1 MFSADGIGG
10 DDAYAVPFSVSR
22 RQWGGAA
29 ILYGRFR
36 WAVRKFFLSLRAK
49 SVRIMDLK
57 YVRSELQKLSEII
70 DSWNTRQETAALER
84 DLVLEKLRKL
94 YDAVRFGAD
103 ADFAAVRED
112 AAEEAAAEPAPT
124 EIPVSIDLGEILP
137 LDPFAVEAQAEP
149 ASAFEPDAAAKRD
162 AVGEAGADFES
173 ESFAEVGTAFESE
186 SVAEAGAVSESES
199 VSEPEPETVPESK
212 PEFGSEQTVE
222 PGVNFARH
230 SEPAEEP
237 VGEPEVVADSAEAFV
252 AQSDSDGGTN
262 PILEPE
268 ISAAEPVTESG
279 PVASEP
285 ESEFSIEE
293 TTPSEAVA
301 GNAAEPAAEQSV
313 PLAET
318 VREPEE
324 ASEKPEFIAEPV
336 VESATES
343 FAESLSESVAESVS
357 ESAAESVVGAHS
369 ESVAEPAA
377 ASAAA
382 PAPSIDAEQ
391 TPAQET
397 PAKAEAHSAPGTQP
411 IAPTLFE
418 LEEETVRHR
427 HKQRVIMSLYNTE
440 PAAPAPKPASVPT
453 PEPTAKPVAG
463 GKPAAEASFAQPAV
477 AGSASSGSAASDSV
491 SAGTA
496 AAGVSVSD
504 ATAGSALS
512 AIPFTAP
519 VTEPAASATTP
530 VGSATTSLGSAT
542 TSAPVPDAFA
552 SRTPVAAPQ
561 PKTAET
567 TAPDNAGDDEP
578 DFEEITLEAKN
589 TSGAVL
595 GEVINH
601 NVQTL
606 ADTIAPPRDVASELR
621 RSEHVTDLRRAI
633 GINDKFLMIRDLFG
647 GDAAA
652 YEAAIG
658 TLNGF
663 DDFDECM
670 IYIAE
675 NYAWNANSDGAKF
688 LMELLERKFA

>member
-1 MFSADGIGG
+1 M
-10 DDAYAVPFSVSR
+10 
-22 RQWGGAA
+22 
-29 ILYGRFR
+29 
-36 WAVRKFFLSLRAK
+36 
-49 SVRIMDLK
+49 K

-70 DSWNTRQETAALER
+70 DNWNTPQETAALER

-112 AAEEAAAEPAPT
+112 AAEEAVAEPAPA
-124 EIPVSIDLGEILP
+124 EIPVSIDLGEMLS
-137 LDPFAVEAQAEP
+137 LDPFAVEAQA
-149 ASAFEPDAAAKRD
+149 EPDAAAKRD
-162 AVGEAGADFES
+162 AVGEAGAAFES
-173 ESFAEVGTAFESE
+173 ESFAEAGASFESE

-212 PEFGSEQTVE
+212 SEFGSGQAVE
-222 PGVNFARH
+222 PGVNFAGH
-230 SEPAEEP
+230 SEPAEELAA
-237 VGEPEVVADSAEAFV
+237 EPEVVVDSAEAFV

-262 PILEPE
+262 PISEPE

-285 ESEFSIEE
+285 ESELSIEE
-293 TTPSEAVA
+293 TAPAEPVA

-313 PLAET
+313 PLPET

-357 ESAAESVVGAHS
+357 EPAAESVVESHS

-377 ASAAA
+377 ESAAA
-382 PAPSIDAEQ
+382 PAPSVDAEQ
-391 TPAQET
+391 TPAQEA

-440 PAAPAPKPASVPT
+440 PAAPAPKPASVPAL
-453 PEPTAKPVAG
+453 EPTGKPVAG

-477 AGSASSGSAASDSV
+477 AGSASSGSAASDSA

-504 ATAGSALS
+504 ATAGAALS
-512 AIPFTAP
+512 ATPFTAP

-530 VGSATTSLGSAT
+530 VGSVTTSLGSAT
-542 TSAPVPDAFA
+542 TSAPGPDAFA

-561 PKTAET
+561 PKAAET
-567 TAPDNAGDDEP
+567 TAPDNAGDDDEP

>member
-1 MFSADGIGG
+1 
-10 DDAYAVPFSVSR
+10 
-22 RQWGGAA
+22 
-29 ILYGRFR
+29 
-36 WAVRKFFLSLRAK
+36 
-49 SVRIMDLK
+49 MDLK

-70 DSWNTRQETAALER
+70 DNWNTPQETATLER

-103 ADFAAVRED
+103 ADLAAGSGN
-112 AAEEAAAEPAPT
+112 AAEEAASETAPT

-149 ASAFEPDAAAKRD
+149 DAAAKRD
-162 AVGEAGADFES
+162 AVGEAGAAFES
-173 ESFAEVGTAFESE
+173 ESFAEAGASFESE

-212 PEFGSEQTVE
+212 SEFGSGQAVE
-222 PGVNFARH
+222 TGVNFAGH
-230 SEPAEEP
+230 SEPAEELAA
-237 VGEPEVVADSAEAFV
+237 EPEVVVDSAEAFV

-262 PILEPE
+262 PISEPE

-285 ESEFSIEE
+285 ESELSIEE
-293 TTPSEAVA
+293 TAPAEPVA

-313 PLAET
+313 PLPET

-343 FAESLSESVAESVS
+343 FAESLSESVAESVL
-357 ESAAESVVGAHS
+357 EPAAESVVESHS

-377 ASAAA
+377 ESAAA
-382 PAPSIDAEQ
+382 PAPSVDAEQ
-391 TPAQET
+391 TSAQEA

-440 PAAPAPKPASVPT
+440 PAAPAPKPASVPAL
-453 PEPTAKPVAG
+453 EPTGKPVAG

-477 AGSASSGSAASDSV
+477 AGSASSGSAASDSA

-504 ATAGSALS
+504 ATAGAALS
-512 AIPFTAP
+512 ATPFTAP

-530 VGSATTSLGSAT
+530 VGSVTTSLGSAT
-542 TSAPVPDAFA
+542 TSAPGPDAFA

-561 PKTAET
+561 PKAAET
-567 TAPDNAGDDEP
+567 TAPDNAGDDDEP

>member
-1 MFSADGIGG
+1 
-10 DDAYAVPFSVSR
+10 
-22 RQWGGAA
+22 
-29 ILYGRFR
+29 
-36 WAVRKFFLSLRAK
+36 
-49 SVRIMDLK
+49 MDLK

-70 DSWNTRQETAALER
+70 DNWNTPQETATLER

-103 ADFAAVRED
+103 ADLAAGSGN
-112 AAEEAAAEPAPT
+112 AAEEAASETAPT

-149 ASAFEPDAAAKRD
+149 DAAAKRD
-162 AVGEAGADFES
+162 AVGEAGAAFES
-173 ESFAEVGTAFESE
+173 ESFAEAGASFESE

-212 PEFGSEQTVE
+212 SEFGSGQAVE
-222 PGVNFARH
+222 TGVNFAGH
-230 SEPAEEP
+230 SEPAEELAA
-237 VGEPEVVADSAEAFV
+237 EPEVVVDSAEAFV

-262 PILEPE
+262 PISEPE

-285 ESEFSIEE
+285 ESELSIEE
-293 TTPSEAVA
+293 TAPAEPVA

-313 PLAET
+313 PLPET

-357 ESAAESVVGAHS
+357 EPAAESVVESHS

-377 ASAAA
+377 ESAAA
-382 PAPSIDAEQ
+382 PAPSVDAEQ
-391 TPAQET
+391 TSAQEA

-440 PAAPAPKPASVPT
+440 PAAPAPKPASVPAL
-453 PEPTAKPVAG
+453 EPTGKPVAG

-477 AGSASSGSAASDSV
+477 AGSASSGSAASDSA

-504 ATAGSALS
+504 ATAGAALS
-512 AIPFTAP
+512 ATPFTAP

-530 VGSATTSLGSAT
+530 VGSVTTSLGSAT
-542 TSAPVPDAFA
+542 TSAPGPDAFA

-561 PKTAET
+561 PKAAET
-567 TAPDNAGDDEP
+567 TAPDNAGDDDEP

>member
-1 MFSADGIGG
+1 
-10 DDAYAVPFSVSR
+10 
-22 RQWGGAA
+22 
-29 ILYGRFR
+29 
-36 WAVRKFFLSLRAK
+36 
-49 SVRIMDLK
+49 MDLK

-137 LDPFAVEAQAEP
+137 LDPLAVEAQVEP

-186 SVAEAGAVSESES
+186 PVAEAGAVSESES

-212 PEFGSEQTVE
+212 PKFGSEQTVE

-237 VGEPEVVADSAEAFV
+237 AGEPEVVADSAEAFV

-262 PILEPE
+262 PISEPE

-318 VREPEE
+318 VRESEE

-357 ESAAESVVGAHS
+357 ESAADSVVGAHS

-377 ASAAA
+377 ASAVS
-382 PAPSIDAEQ
+382 PAPSVDAEQ
-391 TPAQET
+391 TPAQEA
-397 PAKAEAHSAPGTQP
+397 PAKAEAHSAPGTHP

-440 PAAPAPKPASVPT
+440 PAAPAPKPASVPAL
-453 PEPTAKPVAG
+453 EPTGKPVAG

-477 AGSASSGSAASDSV
+477 AGSASSGSAASDSA

-504 ATAGSALS
+504 ATAGAALS
-512 AIPFTAP
+512 ATPFTAP

-530 VGSATTSLGSAT
+530 VGSVTTSLGSAT
-542 TSAPVPDAFA
+542 TSAPGPDAFA

-561 PKTAET
+561 PKAAET
-567 TAPDNAGDDEP
+567 TAPDNAGDDDEP

>member
-1 MFSADGIGG
+1 M
-10 DDAYAVPFSVSR
+10 
-22 RQWGGAA
+22 
-29 ILYGRFR
+29 
-36 WAVRKFFLSLRAK
+36 
-49 SVRIMDLK
+49 
-57 YVRSELQKLSEII
+57 RSELQKLSEII
-70 DSWNTRQETAALER
+70 DNWNTPQETAALER

-112 AAEEAAAEPAPT
+112 AAEEAVAEPAPA
-124 EIPVSIDLGEILP
+124 EIPVSIDLGEMLS
-137 LDPFAVEAQAEP
+137 LDPFAVEAQA
-149 ASAFEPDAAAKRD
+149 EPDAAAKRD
-162 AVGEAGADFES
+162 AVGEAGAAFES
-173 ESFAEVGTAFESE
+173 ESFAEAGASFESE

-212 PEFGSEQTVE
+212 SEFGSGQAVE
-222 PGVNFARH
+222 PGVNFAGH
-230 SEPAEEP
+230 SEPAEELAA
-237 VGEPEVVADSAEAFV
+237 EPEVVVDSAEAFV

-262 PILEPE
+262 PISEPE

-285 ESEFSIEE
+285 ESELSIEE
-293 TTPSEAVA
+293 TAPAEPVA

-313 PLAET
+313 PLPET

-357 ESAAESVVGAHS
+357 EPAAESVVESHS

-377 ASAAA
+377 ESAAA
-382 PAPSIDAEQ
+382 PAPSVDAEQ
-391 TPAQET
+391 TPAQEA

-440 PAAPAPKPASVPT
+440 PAAPAPKPASVPAL
-453 PEPTAKPVAG
+453 EPTGKPVAG

-477 AGSASSGSAASDSV
+477 AGSASSGSAASDSA

-504 ATAGSALS
+504 ATAGAALS
-512 AIPFTAP
+512 ATPFTAP

-530 VGSATTSLGSAT
+530 VGSVTTSLGSAT
-542 TSAPVPDAFA
+542 TSAPGPDAFA

-561 PKTAET
+561 PKAAET
-567 TAPDNAGDDEP
+567 TAPDNAGDDDEP

>member
-1 MFSADGIGG
+1 
-10 DDAYAVPFSVSR
+10 
-22 RQWGGAA
+22 
-29 ILYGRFR
+29 
-36 WAVRKFFLSLRAK
+36 
-49 SVRIMDLK
+49 MDLK

-103 ADFAAVRED
+103 ADFVAAVRED

-237 VGEPEVVADSAEAFV
+237 AGEPEVVADSAEAFV

-262 PILEPE
+262 PISEPE

-293 TTPSEAVA
+293 TTPSEPVA

-357 ESAAESVVGAHS
+357 EPAAESVVESHS

-377 ASAAA
+377 ESAVS
-382 PAPSIDAEQ
+382 PAPSVDAEQ
-391 TPAQET
+391 TSAQEA
-397 PAKAEAHSAPGTQP
+397 PAKAEAHSAPGTHP

-440 PAAPAPKPASVPT
+440 PAAPAPKPASVPAL
-453 PEPTAKPVAG
+453 EPTGKPVAG

-477 AGSASSGSAASDSV
+477 AGSASSGSAASDSA

-504 ATAGSALS
+504 ATAGAALS
-512 AIPFTAP
+512 ATPFTAP

-530 VGSATTSLGSAT
+530 VGSVTTSLGSAT
-542 TSAPVPDAFA
+542 TSAPGPDAFA

-561 PKTAET
+561 PKAAET
-567 TAPDNAGDDEP
+567 TAPDNAGDDDEP

>member
-1 MFSADGIGG
+1 
-10 DDAYAVPFSVSR
+10 
-22 RQWGGAA
+22 
-29 ILYGRFR
+29 
-36 WAVRKFFLSLRAK
+36 
-49 SVRIMDLK
+49 MDLK

-70 DSWNTRQETAALER
+70 DNWDTPQETAALER

-112 AAEEAAAEPAPT
+112 AAEEAVAEPAPA
-124 EIPVSIDLGEILP
+124 EIPVSIDLGEMLS
-137 LDPFAVEAQAEP
+137 LDPFAVEAQA
-149 ASAFEPDAAAKRD
+149 EPDAAAKRD
-162 AVGEAGADFES
+162 AVGEAGAAFES
-173 ESFAEVGTAFESE
+173 ESFAEAGASFESE

-212 PEFGSEQTVE
+212 SEFGSGQAVE
-222 PGVNFARH
+222 TGVNFAGH
-230 SEPAEEP
+230 SEPAEELAA
-237 VGEPEVVADSAEAFV
+237 EPEVVVDSAEAFV

-262 PILEPE
+262 PISEPE

-293 TTPSEAVA
+293 TTPSEPVAV
-301 GNAAEPAAEQSV
+301 NAAEPAAEQSV

-377 ASAAA
+377 ASAVS
-382 PAPSIDAEQ
+382 PAPSVDAEQ
-391 TPAQET
+391 TSAQEA

-440 PAAPAPKPASVPT
+440 PAAPAPKPASVPAL
-453 PEPTAKPVAG
+453 EPTGKPVAG

-477 AGSASSGSAASDSV
+477 AGSASSGSAASDSA

-504 ATAGSALS
+504 ATAGAALS
-512 AIPFTAP
+512 ATPFTAP

-530 VGSATTSLGSAT
+530 VGSVTTSLGSAT
-542 TSAPVPDAFA
+542 TSAPGPDAFA

-561 PKTAET
+561 PKAAET
-567 TAPDNAGDDEP
+567 TAPDNAGDDDEP

>member
-1 MFSADGIGG
+1 
-10 DDAYAVPFSVSR
+10 
-22 RQWGGAA
+22 
-29 ILYGRFR
+29 
-36 WAVRKFFLSLRAK
+36 
-49 SVRIMDLK
+49 MDLK

-70 DSWNTRQETAALER
+70 DNWDTPQETATLER

-112 AAEEAAAEPAPT
+112 AAEEAVAEPAPA
-124 EIPVSIDLGEILP
+124 EIPVSIDLGEMLS
-137 LDPFAVEAQAEP
+137 LDPFAVEAQA
-149 ASAFEPDAAAKRD
+149 EPDAAAKRD
-162 AVGEAGADFES
+162 AVGEAGAAFES
-173 ESFAEVGTAFESE
+173 ESFAEAGASFESE
-186 SVAEAGAVSESES
+186 SVVEAGAVSESES

-212 PEFGSEQTVE
+212 SEFGSGQAVE
-222 PGVNFARH
+222 PGVNFAGH
-230 SEPAEEP
+230 SEPAEELAA
-237 VGEPEVVADSAEAFV
+237 EPEVVVDSAEAFV

-262 PILEPE
+262 PISEPE

-285 ESEFSIEE
+285 ESELSIEE
-293 TTPSEAVA
+293 TAPAEPVA

-313 PLAET
+313 PLPET

-357 ESAAESVVGAHS
+357 EPAAESVVESHS

-377 ASAAA
+377 ESAAA
-382 PAPSIDAEQ
+382 PAPSVDAEQ
-391 TPAQET
+391 TSAQEA
-397 PAKAEAHSAPGTQP
+397 PAKAEAHSAPGTHP

-440 PAAPAPKPASVPT
+440 PAAPAPKPASVPAL
-453 PEPTAKPVAG
+453 EPTGKPVAG

-477 AGSASSGSAASDSV
+477 AGSASSGSAASDSA

-504 ATAGSALS
+504 ATAGAALS
-512 AIPFTAP
+512 ATPFTAP

-530 VGSATTSLGSAT
+530 VGSVTTSLGSAT
-542 TSAPVPDAFA
+542 TSAPGPDAFA

-561 PKTAET
+561 PKAAET
-567 TAPDNAGDDEP
+567 TAPDNAGDDDEP

>member
-1 MFSADGIGG
+1 M
-10 DDAYAVPFSVSR
+10 
-22 RQWGGAA
+22 
-29 ILYGRFR
+29 
-36 WAVRKFFLSLRAK
+36 
-49 SVRIMDLK
+49 
-57 YVRSELQKLSEII
+57 RSELQKLSEII
-70 DSWNTRQETAALER
+70 DNWNTPQETAALER

-112 AAEEAAAEPAPT
+112 AAEEAVAEPAPA
-124 EIPVSIDLGEILP
+124 EIPVSIDLGEMLS
-137 LDPFAVEAQAEP
+137 LDPFAVEAQA
-149 ASAFEPDAAAKRD
+149 EPDAAAKRD

-237 VGEPEVVADSAEAFV
+237 AGEPEVVADSAEAFV

-262 PILEPE
+262 PISEPE

-285 ESEFSIEE
+285 ESELSIEE
-293 TTPSEAVA
+293 TAPAEPVA

-313 PLAET
+313 PLPET

-357 ESAAESVVGAHS
+357 EPAAESVVGAHS
-369 ESVAEPAA
+369 EAVAEPAA
-377 ASAAA
+377 ESAAA
-382 PAPSIDAEQ
+382 PAPSVDAEQ
-391 TPAQET
+391 TSAQEA

-440 PAAPAPKPASVPT
+440 PAAPAPKPASVPAL
-453 PEPTAKPVAG
+453 EPTGKPVAG

-477 AGSASSGSAASDSV
+477 AGSASSGSAASDSA

-504 ATAGSALS
+504 ATAGAALS
-512 AIPFTAP
+512 ATPFTAP

-530 VGSATTSLGSAT
+530 VGSVTTSLGSAT
-542 TSAPVPDAFA
+542 TSAPGPDAFA

-561 PKTAET
+561 PKAAET
-567 TAPDNAGDDEP
+567 TAPDNAGDDDEP

>member
-1 MFSADGIGG
+1 
-10 DDAYAVPFSVSR
+10 
-22 RQWGGAA
+22 
-29 ILYGRFR
+29 
-36 WAVRKFFLSLRAK
+36 
-49 SVRIMDLK
+49 MDLK

-70 DSWNTRQETAALER
+70 DNWNTPQETATLER

-103 ADFAAVRED
+103 ADLAAGSGN
-112 AAEEAAAEPAPT
+112 AAEEAASETAPT

-149 ASAFEPDAAAKRD
+149 DAAAKRD
-162 AVGEAGADFES
+162 AVGEAGAAFES
-173 ESFAEVGTAFESE
+173 ESFAEAGASFESE

-212 PEFGSEQTVE
+212 SEFGSGQAVE
-222 PGVNFARH
+222 TGVNFAGH
-230 SEPAEEP
+230 SEPAEELAA
-237 VGEPEVVADSAEAFV
+237 EPEVVVDSAEAFV

-262 PILEPE
+262 PISEPE

-285 ESEFSIEE
+285 ESELSIEE
-293 TTPSEAVA
+293 TAPAEPVA

-313 PLAET
+313 PLPET

-357 ESAAESVVGAHS
+357 EPAAESVVESVAESVVEFPAGPVLEPAAESVVESHS

-377 ASAAA
+377 ESAAA
-382 PAPSIDAEQ
+382 PAPSVDAEQ
-391 TPAQET
+391 TSAQEA
-397 PAKAEAHSAPGTQP
+397 PAKAEAHSAPGTHP

-440 PAAPAPKPASVPT
+440 PAAPAPKPASVPAL
-453 PEPTAKPVAG
+453 EPTGKPVAG

-477 AGSASSGSAASDSV
+477 AGSASSGSAASDSA

-504 ATAGSALS
+504 ATAGAALS
-512 AIPFTAP
+512 ATPFTAP

-530 VGSATTSLGSAT
+530 VGSVTTSLGSAT
-542 TSAPVPDAFA
+542 TSAPGPDAFA

-561 PKTAET
+561 PKAAET
-567 TAPDNAGDDEP
+567 TAPDNAGDDDEP

>member
-1 MFSADGIGG
+1 M
-10 DDAYAVPFSVSR
+10 
-22 RQWGGAA
+22 
-29 ILYGRFR
+29 
-36 WAVRKFFLSLRAK
+36 
-49 SVRIMDLK
+49 
-57 YVRSELQKLSEII
+57 RSELQKLSEII
-70 DSWNTRQETAALER
+70 DNWDTPQETATLER

-112 AAEEAAAEPAPT
+112 AAEEAVAEPAPA
-124 EIPVSIDLGEILP
+124 EIPVSIDLGEMLS
-137 LDPFAVEAQAEP
+137 LDPFAVEAQA
-149 ASAFEPDAAAKRD
+149 EPDAAAKRD
-162 AVGEAGADFES
+162 AVGEAGAAFES
-173 ESFAEVGTAFESE
+173 ESFAEAGASFESE
-186 SVAEAGAVSESES
+186 SVVEAGAVSESES

-212 PEFGSEQTVE
+212 SEFGSGQAVE
-222 PGVNFARH
+222 PGVNFAGH
-230 SEPAEEP
+230 SEPAEELAA
-237 VGEPEVVADSAEAFV
+237 EPEVVVDSAEAFV

-262 PILEPE
+262 PISEPE

-285 ESEFSIEE
+285 ESELSIEE
-293 TTPSEAVA
+293 TAPAEPVA

-313 PLAET
+313 PLPET

-357 ESAAESVVGAHS
+357 EPAAESVVESHS

-377 ASAAA
+377 ESAAA
-382 PAPSIDAEQ
+382 PAPSVDAEQ
-391 TPAQET
+391 TSAQEA
-397 PAKAEAHSAPGTQP
+397 PAKAEAHSAPGTHP

-440 PAAPAPKPASVPT
+440 PAAPAPKPASVPAL
-453 PEPTAKPVAG
+453 EPTGKPVAG

-477 AGSASSGSAASDSV
+477 AGSASSGSAASDSA

-504 ATAGSALS
+504 ATAGAALS
-512 AIPFTAP
+512 ATPFTAP

-530 VGSATTSLGSAT
+530 VGSVTTSLGSAT
-542 TSAPVPDAFA
+542 TSAPGPDAFA

-561 PKTAET
+561 PKAAET
-567 TAPDNAGDDEP
+567 TAPDNAGDDDEP

>member
-1 MFSADGIGG
+1 M
-10 DDAYAVPFSVSR
+10 
-22 RQWGGAA
+22 
-29 ILYGRFR
+29 
-36 WAVRKFFLSLRAK
+36 
-49 SVRIMDLK
+49 
-57 YVRSELQKLSEII
+57 
-70 DSWNTRQETAALER
+70 
-84 DLVLEKLRKL
+84 
-94 YDAVRFGAD
+94 
-103 ADFAAVRED
+103 
-112 AAEEAAAEPAPT
+112 
-124 EIPVSIDLGEILP
+124 
-137 LDPFAVEAQAEP
+137 
-149 ASAFEPDAAAKRD
+149 
-162 AVGEAGADFES
+162 
-173 ESFAEVGTAFESE
+173 
-186 SVAEAGAVSESES
+186 
-199 VSEPEPETVPESK
+199 
-212 PEFGSEQTVE
+212 
-222 PGVNFARH
+222 
-230 SEPAEEP
+230 
-237 VGEPEVVADSAEAFV
+237 
-252 AQSDSDGGTN
+252 
-262 PILEPE
+262 
-268 ISAAEPVTESG
+268 TESG

-293 TTPSEAVA
+293 TTPSEPVA

-357 ESAAESVVGAHS
+357 EPAAESVVESVAESVVEFPADPVSESAAESVFGSHS

-377 ASAAA
+377 ESAAA
-382 PAPSIDAEQ
+382 PAPSVDAEQ
-391 TPAQET
+391 TPAQEA

-440 PAAPAPKPASVPT
+440 PAAPAPKPASVPA

-477 AGSASSGSAASDSV
+477 AGSASSGSAASDSA

-496 AAGVSVSD
+496 AAGVSVSAD

-512 AIPFTAP
+512 ATPFTTP
-519 VTEPAASATTP
+519 VTEPAASATTS
-530 VGSATTSLGSAT
+530 VGSATSSLGSAT
-542 TSAPVPDAFA
+542 TSAPGSDAFA

-561 PKTAET
+561 PKAAET
-567 TAPDNAGDDEP
+567 TAPDNAGDDDEP

>member
-1 MFSADGIGG
+1 M
-10 DDAYAVPFSVSR
+10 
-22 RQWGGAA
+22 
-29 ILYGRFR
+29 
-36 WAVRKFFLSLRAK
+36 
-49 SVRIMDLK
+49 
-57 YVRSELQKLSEII
+57 RSELQKLSEII
-70 DSWNTRQETAALER
+70 DNWDTPQETAALER

-112 AAEEAAAEPAPT
+112 AAEEAVAEPAPA
-124 EIPVSIDLGEILP
+124 EIPVSLDLGEMLS
-137 LDPFAVEAQAEP
+137 LDPFAVEAQA
-149 ASAFEPDAAAKRD
+149 EPDAAAKRD
-162 AVGEAGADFES
+162 AVGEAGAAFES
-173 ESFAEVGTAFESE
+173 ESFAEAGASFESE

-212 PEFGSEQTVE
+212 SEFGSGQAVE
-222 PGVNFARH
+222 TGVNFAGH
-230 SEPAEEP
+230 SEPAEELAA
-237 VGEPEVVADSAEAFV
+237 EPEVVVDSAEAFV

-262 PILEPE
+262 PISEPE

-285 ESEFSIEE
+285 ESELSIEE
-293 TTPSEAVA
+293 TAPAEPVA

-313 PLAET
+313 PLPET

-357 ESAAESVVGAHS
+357 EPAAESVVESHS

-377 ASAAA
+377 ESAAA
-382 PAPSIDAEQ
+382 PAPSVDAEQ
-391 TPAQET
+391 TSAQEA

-440 PAAPAPKPASVPT
+440 PAAPAPKPASVPAL
-453 PEPTAKPVAG
+453 EPTGKPVAG

-477 AGSASSGSAASDSV
+477 AGSASSGSAASDSA

-504 ATAGSALS
+504 ATAGAALS
-512 AIPFTAP
+512 ATPFTAP

-530 VGSATTSLGSAT
+530 VGSVTTSLGSAT
-542 TSAPVPDAFA
+542 TSAPGPDAFA

-561 PKTAET
+561 PKAAET
-567 TAPDNAGDDEP
+567 TAPDNAGDDDEP

>member
-1 MFSADGIGG
+1 M
-10 DDAYAVPFSVSR
+10 
-22 RQWGGAA
+22 
-29 ILYGRFR
+29 
-36 WAVRKFFLSLRAK
+36 
-49 SVRIMDLK
+49 K

-70 DSWNTRQETAALER
+70 DNWDTPQETAALER

-112 AAEEAAAEPAPT
+112 AAEEAVAEPAPA
-124 EIPVSIDLGEILP
+124 EIPVSIDLGEMLS
-137 LDPFAVEAQAEP
+137 LDPFAVEAQA
-149 ASAFEPDAAAKRD
+149 EPDAAAKRD
-162 AVGEAGADFES
+162 AVGEAGAAFES
-173 ESFAEVGTAFESE
+173 ESFAEAGASFESE

-212 PEFGSEQTVE
+212 SEFGSGQAVE
-222 PGVNFARH
+222 TGVNFAGH
-230 SEPAEEP
+230 SEPAEELAA
-237 VGEPEVVADSAEAFV
+237 EPEVVVDSAEAFV

-262 PILEPE
+262 PISEPE

-285 ESEFSIEE
+285 ESELSIEE
-293 TTPSEAVA
+293 TAPAEPVA

-313 PLAET
+313 PLPET
-318 VREPEE
+318 VE
-324 ASEKPEFIAEPV
+324 SV
-336 VESATES
+336 VES
-343 FAESLSESVAESVS
+343 
-357 ESAAESVVGAHS
+357 HS

-377 ASAAA
+377 ESAAA
-382 PAPSIDAEQ
+382 PAPSVDAEQ
-391 TPAQET
+391 TSAQEA

-440 PAAPAPKPASVPT
+440 PAAPAPKPASVPAL
-453 PEPTAKPVAG
+453 EPTGKPVAG

-477 AGSASSGSAASDSV
+477 AGSASSGSAASDSA

-504 ATAGSALS
+504 ATAGAALS
-512 AIPFTAP
+512 ATPFTAP

-530 VGSATTSLGSAT
+530 VGSVTTSLGSAT
-542 TSAPVPDAFA
+542 TSAPGPDAFA

-561 PKTAET
+561 PKAAET
-567 TAPDNAGDDEP
+567 TAPDNAGDDDEP

>member
-1 MFSADGIGG
+1 
-10 DDAYAVPFSVSR
+10 
-22 RQWGGAA
+22 
-29 ILYGRFR
+29 
-36 WAVRKFFLSLRAK
+36 
-49 SVRIMDLK
+49 MDLK

-103 ADFAAVRED
+103 ADFVAAVRED

-237 VGEPEVVADSAEAFV
+237 AGEPEVVADSAEAFV

-262 PILEPE
+262 PISEPE

-285 ESEFSIEE
+285 ESELSIEE
-293 TTPSEAVA
+293 TAPAEPVA

-357 ESAAESVVGAHS
+357 EPAAESVVESVAESVVEFPADPVSESAAESVFGSHS

-377 ASAAA
+377 ESAVS
-382 PAPSIDAEQ
+382 PAPSVDAEQ
-391 TPAQET
+391 TSAQEA
-397 PAKAEAHSAPGTQP
+397 PAKAEAHSAPGTHP

-440 PAAPAPKPASVPT
+440 PAAPAPKPASVPAL
-453 PEPTAKPVAG
+453 EPTGKPVAG

-477 AGSASSGSAASDSV
+477 AGSASSGSAASDSA

-504 ATAGSALS
+504 ATAGAALS
-512 AIPFTAP
+512 ATPFTAP

-530 VGSATTSLGSAT
+530 VGSVTTSLGSAT
-542 TSAPVPDAFA
+542 TSAPGPDAFA

-561 PKTAET
+561 PKAAET
-567 TAPDNAGDDEP
+567 TAPDNAGDDDEP

>member
-1 MFSADGIGG
+1 M
-10 DDAYAVPFSVSR
+10 P
-22 RQWGGAA
+22 
-29 ILYGRFR
+29 
-36 WAVRKFFLSLRAK
+36 
-49 SVRIMDLK
+49 
-57 YVRSELQKLSEII
+57 
-70 DSWNTRQETAALER
+70 
-84 DLVLEKLRKL
+84 
-94 YDAVRFGAD
+94 
-103 ADFAAVRED
+103 
-112 AAEEAAAEPAPT
+112 
-124 EIPVSIDLGEILP
+124 LP
-137 LDPFAVEAQAEP
+137 
-149 ASAFEPDAAAKRD
+149 
-162 AVGEAGADFES
+162 
-173 ESFAEVGTAFESE
+173 
-186 SVAEAGAVSESES
+186 
-199 VSEPEPETVPESK
+199 
-212 PEFGSEQTVE
+212 
-222 PGVNFARH
+222 
-230 SEPAEEP
+230 
-237 VGEPEVVADSAEAFV
+237 
-252 AQSDSDGGTN
+252 
-262 PILEPE
+262 
-268 ISAAEPVTESG
+268 
-279 PVASEP
+279 
-285 ESEFSIEE
+285 
-293 TTPSEAVA
+293 
-301 GNAAEPAAEQSV
+301 
-313 PLAET
+313 ET

-357 ESAAESVVGAHS
+357 EPAAESVVESVAESVVEFPADPVSESAAESVFGSHS

-377 ASAAA
+377 ESAAA
-382 PAPSIDAEQ
+382 PAPSVDAEQ
-391 TPAQET
+391 TPAQEA

-440 PAAPAPKPASVPT
+440 PAAPAPNPASVPA

-477 AGSASSGSAASDSV
+477 AGSASSGSAASDSA

-496 AAGVSVSD
+496 AAGVSVSAD

-512 AIPFTAP
+512 ATPFTTP
-519 VTEPAASATTP
+519 VTEPAASATTS
-530 VGSATTSLGSAT
+530 VGSATSSLGSAT
-542 TSAPVPDAFA
+542 TSAPGSDAFA

-561 PKTAET
+561 PKAAET
-567 TAPDNAGDDEP
+567 TAPDNAGDDDEP

-647 GDAAA
+647 GDATA

>member
-1 MFSADGIGG
+1 M
-10 DDAYAVPFSVSR
+10 
-22 RQWGGAA
+22 
-29 ILYGRFR
+29 
-36 WAVRKFFLSLRAK
+36 
-49 SVRIMDLK
+49 K

-70 DSWNTRQETAALER
+70 DNWDTPQETAALER

-112 AAEEAAAEPAPT
+112 AAEEAVAEPAPA
-124 EIPVSIDLGEILP
+124 EIPVSIDLGEMLS
-137 LDPFAVEAQAEP
+137 LDPFAVEAQA
-149 ASAFEPDAAAKRD
+149 EPDAAAKRD
-162 AVGEAGADFES
+162 AVGEAGAAFES
-173 ESFAEVGTAFESE
+173 ESFAEAGASFESE

-212 PEFGSEQTVE
+212 SEFGSGQAVE
-222 PGVNFARH
+222 TGVNFAGH
-230 SEPAEEP
+230 SEPAEELAA
-237 VGEPEVVADSAEAFV
+237 EPEVVVDSAEAFV

-262 PILEPE
+262 PISEPE

-285 ESEFSIEE
+285 ESELSIEE
-293 TTPSEAVA
+293 TAPAEPVA

-313 PLAET
+313 PLPET

-357 ESAAESVVGAHS
+357 EPAAESVVESHS

-377 ASAAA
+377 ESAAA
-382 PAPSIDAEQ
+382 PAPSVDAEQ
-391 TPAQET
+391 TSAQEA

-440 PAAPAPKPASVPT
+440 PAAPAPKPASVPAL
-453 PEPTAKPVAG
+453 EPTGKPVAG

-477 AGSASSGSAASDSV
+477 AGSASSGSAASDSA

-504 ATAGSALS
+504 ATAGAALS
-512 AIPFTAP
+512 ATPFTAP

-530 VGSATTSLGSAT
+530 VGSVTTSLGSAT
-542 TSAPVPDAFA
+542 TSAPGPDAFA

-561 PKTAET
+561 PKAAET
-567 TAPDNAGDDEP
+567 TAPDNAGDDDEP

>member
-1 MFSADGIGG
+1 M
-10 DDAYAVPFSVSR
+10 YK
-22 RQWGGAA
+22 RQ
-29 ILYGRFR
+29 
-36 WAVRKFFLSLRAK
+36 V
-49 SVRIMDLK
+49 
-57 YVRSELQKLSEII
+57 
-70 DSWNTRQETAALER
+70 
-84 DLVLEKLRKL
+84 
-94 YDAVRFGAD
+94 
-103 ADFAAVRED
+103 
-112 AAEEAAAEPAPT
+112 
-124 EIPVSIDLGEILP
+124 
-137 LDPFAVEAQAEP
+137 
-149 ASAFEPDAAAKRD
+149 
-162 AVGEAGADFES
+162 
-173 ESFAEVGTAFESE
+173 
-186 SVAEAGAVSESES
+186 
-199 VSEPEPETVPESK
+199 
-212 PEFGSEQTVE
+212 
-222 PGVNFARH
+222 
-230 SEPAEEP
+230 
-237 VGEPEVVADSAEAFV
+237 
-252 AQSDSDGGTN
+252 
-262 PILEPE
+262 
-268 ISAAEPVTESG
+268 
-279 PVASEP
+279 
-285 ESEFSIEE
+285 
-293 TTPSEAVA
+293 
-301 GNAAEPAAEQSV
+301 AEPAAE
-313 PLAET
+313 
-318 VREPEE
+318 
-324 ASEKPEFIAEPV
+324 
-336 VESATES
+336 
-343 FAESLSESVAESVS
+343 
-357 ESAAESVVGAHS
+357 
-369 ESVAEPAA
+369 
-377 ASAAA
+377 SAAA
-382 PAPSIDAEQ
+382 PAPSVDAEQ
-391 TPAQET
+391 TPAQEA
-397 PAKAEAHSAPGTQP
+397 PAKAEAHSAPGTHP

-440 PAAPAPKPASVPT
+440 PAAPAPKPASVPAL
-453 PEPTAKPVAG
+453 EPTGKPVAG

-477 AGSASSGSAASDSV
+477 AGSASSGSAASDSA

-504 ATAGSALS
+504 ATAGAALS
-512 AIPFTAP
+512 ATPFTAP

-530 VGSATTSLGSAT
+530 VGSVTTSLGSAT
-542 TSAPVPDAFA
+542 TSAPGPDAFA

-561 PKTAET
+561 PKAAET
-567 TAPDNAGDDEP
+567 TAPDNAGDDDEP

>member
-1 MFSADGIGG
+1 
-10 DDAYAVPFSVSR
+10 
-22 RQWGGAA
+22 
-29 ILYGRFR
+29 
-36 WAVRKFFLSLRAK
+36 
-49 SVRIMDLK
+49 MDLK

-70 DSWNTRQETAALER
+70 DNWNTPQETATLER

-103 ADFAAVRED
+103 ADLAAGSGN
-112 AAEEAAAEPAPT
+112 AAEEAASETAPT

-149 ASAFEPDAAAKRD
+149 DAAAKRD
-162 AVGEAGADFES
+162 AVGEAGAAFES
-173 ESFAEVGTAFESE
+173 ESFAEAGASFESE

-212 PEFGSEQTVE
+212 SEFGSGQAVE
-222 PGVNFARH
+222 TGVNFARH

-237 VGEPEVVADSAEAFV
+237 AGEPEVVADSAEAFV

-262 PILEPE
+262 PISEPE

-285 ESEFSIEE
+285 ESELSIEE
-293 TTPSEAVA
+293 TAPAEPVA

-377 ASAAA
+377 ASAVS
-382 PAPSIDAEQ
+382 PAPSVDAEQ
-391 TPAQET
+391 TSAQEA

-440 PAAPAPKPASVPT
+440 PAAPAPKPASVPAL
-453 PEPTAKPVAG
+453 EPTGKPVAG

-477 AGSASSGSAASDSV
+477 AGSASSGSAASDSA

-504 ATAGSALS
+504 ATAGAALS
-512 AIPFTAP
+512 ATPFTAP

-530 VGSATTSLGSAT
+530 VGSVTTSLGSAT
-542 TSAPVPDAFA
+542 TSAPGPDAFA

-561 PKTAET
+561 PKAAET
-567 TAPDNAGDDEP
+567 TAPDNAGDDDEP

-647 GDAAA
+647 GDAVA

>member
-1 MFSADGIGG
+1 
-10 DDAYAVPFSVSR
+10 
-22 RQWGGAA
+22 
-29 ILYGRFR
+29 
-36 WAVRKFFLSLRAK
+36 
-49 SVRIMDLK
+49 MDLK

-137 LDPFAVEAQAEP
+137 LDPLAVEAQVEP

-186 SVAEAGAVSESES
+186 PVAEAGAVSESES

-212 PEFGSEQTVE
+212 PKFGSEQTVE

-237 VGEPEVVADSAEAFV
+237 AGEPEVVADSAEAFV

-262 PILEPE
+262 PISEPE

-318 VREPEE
+318 VRESEE

-357 ESAAESVVGAHS
+357 ESAADSVVGAHS

-377 ASAAA
+377 ESAAA
-382 PAPSIDAEQ
+382 PAPSVDAEQ
-391 TPAQET
+391 TSAQEA

-440 PAAPAPKPASVPT
+440 PAAPAPKPASVPAL
-453 PEPTAKPVAG
+453 EPTGKPVAG

-477 AGSASSGSAASDSV
+477 AGSASSGSAASDSA

-504 ATAGSALS
+504 ATAGAALS
-512 AIPFTAP
+512 ATPFTAP

-530 VGSATTSLGSAT
+530 VGSVTTSLGSAT
-542 TSAPVPDAFA
+542 TSAPGPDAFA

-561 PKTAET
+561 PKAAET
-567 TAPDNAGDDEP
+567 TAPDNAGDDDEP

>member
-1 MFSADGIGG
+1 M
-10 DDAYAVPFSVSR
+10 
-22 RQWGGAA
+22 
-29 ILYGRFR
+29 
-36 WAVRKFFLSLRAK
+36 
-49 SVRIMDLK
+49 
-57 YVRSELQKLSEII
+57 RSELQKLSEII
-70 DSWNTRQETAALER
+70 DNWNTPQETATLER

-103 ADFAAVRED
+103 ADLAAGSGN
-112 AAEEAAAEPAPT
+112 AAEEAASETAPT

-149 ASAFEPDAAAKRD
+149 DAAAKRD
-162 AVGEAGADFES
+162 AVGEAGAAFES
-173 ESFAEVGTAFESE
+173 ESFAEVGASFESE

-212 PEFGSEQTVE
+212 PEFGSEQAVE
-222 PGVNFARH
+222 PGVNFAGH
-230 SEPAEEP
+230 SEPAEELAA
-237 VGEPEVVADSAEAFV
+237 EPEVVADSAEAFV

-262 PILEPE
+262 PISEPE

-293 TTPSEAVA
+293 TAPAEPVA

-313 PLAET
+313 PLPET

-343 FAESLSESVAESVS
+343 FAESLSESVAESVL
-357 ESAAESVVGAHS
+357 EPAAESVVESHS

-377 ASAAA
+377 ESAAA
-382 PAPSIDAEQ
+382 PAPSVDAEQ
-391 TPAQET
+391 TSAQEA

-440 PAAPAPKPASVPT
+440 PAAPAPKPASVPAL
-453 PEPTAKPVAG
+453 EPTGKPVAG

-477 AGSASSGSAASDSV
+477 AGSASSGSAASDSA

-504 ATAGSALS
+504 ATAGAALS
-512 AIPFTAP
+512 ATPFTAP

-530 VGSATTSLGSAT
+530 VGSVTTSLGSAT
-542 TSAPVPDAFA
+542 TSAPGPDAFA

-561 PKTAET
+561 PKAAET
-567 TAPDNAGDDEP
+567 TAPDNAGDDDEP

>member
-1 MFSADGIGG
+1 
-10 DDAYAVPFSVSR
+10 
-22 RQWGGAA
+22 
-29 ILYGRFR
+29 
-36 WAVRKFFLSLRAK
+36 
-49 SVRIMDLK
+49 MDLK

-70 DSWNTRQETAALER
+70 DNWNTPQETATLER

-103 ADFAAVRED
+103 ADLAAGSGN
-112 AAEEAAAEPAPT
+112 AAEEAASETAPT

-149 ASAFEPDAAAKRD
+149 DAAAKRD
-162 AVGEAGADFES
+162 AVGEAGAAFES
-173 ESFAEVGTAFESE
+173 ESFAEAGASFESE

-212 PEFGSEQTVE
+212 SEFGSGQAVE
-222 PGVNFARH
+222 TGVNFAGH
-230 SEPAEEP
+230 SEPAEELAA
-237 VGEPEVVADSAEAFV
+237 EPEVVVDSAEAFV

-262 PILEPE
+262 PISEPE

-285 ESEFSIEE
+285 ESELSIEE
-293 TTPSEAVA
+293 TAPAEPVA

-313 PLAET
+313 PLPET

-343 FAESLSESVAESVS
+343 FAESLSESVAETVS
-357 ESAAESVVGAHS
+357 EPAAESVVESHS

-377 ASAAA
+377 ESAAA
-382 PAPSIDAEQ
+382 PAPSVDAEQ
-391 TPAQET
+391 TSAQEA

-440 PAAPAPKPASVPT
+440 PAAPAPKPASVPAL
-453 PEPTAKPVAG
+453 EPTGKPVAG

-477 AGSASSGSAASDSV
+477 AGSASSGSAASDSA

-504 ATAGSALS
+504 ATAGAALS
-512 AIPFTAP
+512 ATPFTAP

-530 VGSATTSLGSAT
+530 VGSVTTSLGSAT
-542 TSAPVPDAFA
+542 TSAPGPDAFA

-561 PKTAET
+561 PKAAET
-567 TAPDNAGDDEP
+567 TAPDNAGDDDEP